1 MCETQSFLL
10 HFAQDITSALAT
22 FLRHVEHRFT
32 MGDALTVSLVC
43 TGTGTGT
50 GADILDQRLLLLS
63 ATFSQFFSPAAKVR
77 RAGTTDAPFLA

>member
-32 MGDALTVSLVC
+32 VDGALTVSLVG

>member
-32 MGDALTVSLVC
+32 VGGALTVSLVG

>member
-10 HFAQDITSALAT
+10 HFAQDMTSALAT

-32 MGDALTVSLVC
+32 MGDALTVSLV
-43 TGTGTGT
+43 GTGT